1 MKIIADKNIPFL
13 EGRIKD
19 ADLVL
24 LPASE
29 IDAHAVKD
37 ADALIVRTRTKC
49 DKNLLQGSKV
59 KIVASAT
66 IGTDHIDIPWCEEN
80 GIVVTN
86 SPGCN
91 APGVAL
97 YVWSNLLRNGLDPEK
112 STLGVIGCGNVGGIV
127 ARWGERL
134 GVKVL
139 VCDPPRKERGFSD
152 RIYLPLEEVLNES
165 DAITLHT
172 PLTRNGPHPTFHLIG
187 KDTIKYLKPGAI
199 FINAARGEVVD
210 TEALTNAIQEGKIS
224 HSIIDTWEGEPV
236 IDRKLLSLADT
247 ATCHIAGYSVEG
259 KQRATRMVLE
269 AIAETLRLQVNLDGL
284 QGQYKDPCSLT
295 AERIVAAYD
304 PTVMTELLKSNPST
318 FESLRNSYPLHKE
331 ILK

>member
-24 LPASE
+24 LAASE
-29 IDAHAVKD
+29 IDADAVRD

-49 DKNLLQGSKV
+49 DKNLLHGSKV

-97 YVWSNLLRNGLDPEK
+97 YVWSNLLRNGFDMDK

-139 VCDPPRKERGFSD
+139 VCDPPRKESGFSD
-152 RIYLPLEEVLNES
+152 RTYLPLEEVLQNS

-172 PLTRNGPHPTFHLIG
+172 PLTRDGSYPTFHLIG
-187 KDTIKYLKPGAI
+187 KDTINHLKPGAI

-210 TEALTNAIQEGKIS
+210 TQALIGAIQEGKIS
-224 HSIIDTWEGEPV
+224 HSVIDTWEGEPD
-236 IDRKLLSLADT
+236 IDRKLLSLVDT

-269 AIAETLRLQVNLDGL
+269 AIAATLRLQVNLDGL
-284 QGQYKDPCSLT
+284 QGQYKDPDSLT
-295 AERIVAAYD
+295 ADRIVAAYD
-304 PTVMTELLKSNPST
+304 PSAMTELLKSNSST
-318 FESLRNSYPLHKE
+318 FETLRNSYPVHNE
-331 ILK
+331 F